1 MRIALV
7 QYKPIPG
14 DISGNLRRHLS
25 FAGKAIASGAELVM
39 FPELSLTG
47 YEPSLAKK
55 LALDVDDSRFEAI
68 QSVCE
73 NGTVAI
79 GVGVPTRHDDGARIS
94 VLLFRPGSSRHVHS
108 KTFLHSDEKPYF
120 ICCPRPAGLLIA
132 DQGIALAICYE
143 LSVAAHVKHA
153 AEQRA
158 KIYLASVA
166 KTSKGVEQ
174 ASKRLSEIA
183 RRYSMTTLMVN
194 AVGMADG
201 VLCAGTSSAWNN
213 KGVLL
218 GNLESTEEG
227 IILVDTES
235 NDVALFHCPE

>member
-7 QYKPIPG
+7 QYKPISG
-14 DISGNLRRHLS
+14 DIAGNLSRHLS
-25 FAGKAIASGAELVM
+25 FVERAAGSGAELVM

-55 LALDVDDSRFEAI
+55 LALDVDDSRFDAI
-68 QSVCE
+68 QTVCE
-73 NGTVAI
+73 NGNLAI
-79 GVGVPTRHDDGARIS
+79 GVGVPTKHDDGLRIS
-94 VLLFRPGSSRHVHS
+94 VLLFRPDRSRQVHS
-108 KTFLHSDEKPYF
+108 KAFLHSEEEPYF
-120 ICCPRPAGLLIA
+120 ISGPLPTGLAIA

-153 AEQRA
+153 AEQGA

-166 KTSKGVEQ
+166 KTGEGVEQ

-183 RRYSMTTLMVN
+183 SRYSMTTLMVN

-213 KGVLL
+213 KGELL
-218 GNLESTEEG
+218 GNLDSTEEG
-227 IILVDTES
+227 IIVDDTDS
-235 NDVALFHCPE
+235 NDVALLSGL